1 MMLPSDYALIQ
12 DAEFKKWVEIY
23 ADDKDRF
30 FDDFAKVSLP
40 PCPSFCHSSSESSS
54 LLLTSTT
61 LPLFFLLQAF
71 GKLLE
76 LGVERGEDG
85 WALLKARAKEEG
97 VAPEKLAPKKA
108 FTGGCPF
115 TNHKQPEDNGAKL

>member
-1 MMLPSDYALIQ
+1 LRLLFPSL
-12 DAEFKKWVEIY
+12 FP
-23 ADDKDRF
+23 
-30 FDDFAKVSLP
+30 L
-40 PCPSFCHSSSESSS
+40 
-54 LLLTSTT
+54 
-61 LPLFFLLQAF
+61 LPLHSPFPPQAF

-85 WALLKARAKEEG
+85 WAHLKAKAAEEG